1 MLFVSVTALLLYDLL
16 GRFANLFA
24 LVLALSFSILVY
36 WGAYR
41 IIVALWSWAND
52 TQGSL

>member
-1 MLFVSVTALLLYDLL
+1 MLFASVMALLLYDLQE
-16 GRFANLFA
+16 RYASLFA
-24 LVLALSFSILVY
+24 LVLGLSFSILVY